1 MIKNSC
7 KSWLSL
13 LGLSVAMTLVGC
25 SNIPSVA
32 EPDATSN
39 HIPPINQPAPSDNLF
54 TKCPPHNPE
63 QNMCT
68 MQYDPVCV
76 TTKVGSVVSYRTA
89 GNACS
94 ACGTTAAIGYVKGE
108 CIQPNATLE

>member
-25 SNIPSVA
+25 SNIP
-32 EPDATSN
+32 
-39 HIPPINQPAPSDNLF
+39 PINQPAPSDDLF

-94 ACGTTAAIGYVKGE
+94 ACGTAAAIGYVKGE

>member
-1 MIKNSC
+1 MIKNLC

-13 LGLSVAMTLVGC
+13 LGLSVAMTLASC
-25 SNIPSVA
+25 SNMPSVA
-32 EPDATSN
+32 EPDATPIN
-39 HIPPINQPAPSDNLF
+39 TPPINQPAPSDNLF
-54 TKCPPHNPE
+54 TKCPSHNPE

-108 CIQPNATLE
+108 CIQPNVTLE

>member
-39 HIPPINQPAPSDNLF
+39 HIIIYRLSTNQHPVTICLLSARLTTQSKTCVLCNMTLFALPPKLA
-54 TKCPPHNPE
+54 
-63 QNMCT
+63 
-68 MQYDPVCV
+68 
-76 TTKVGSVVSYRTA
+76 R
-89 GNACS
+89 
-94 ACGTTAAIGYVKGE
+94 
-108 CIQPNATLE
+108 